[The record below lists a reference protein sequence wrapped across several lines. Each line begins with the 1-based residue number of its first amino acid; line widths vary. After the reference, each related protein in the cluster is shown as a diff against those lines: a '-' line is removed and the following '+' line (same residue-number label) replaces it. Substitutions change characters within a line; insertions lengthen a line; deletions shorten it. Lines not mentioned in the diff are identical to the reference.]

1 MVNKSKR
8 HSLSLYSNL
17 VKSHQLKKDKKNRE
31 RAEYLATLPKNP
43 IKRFFYR
50 LNPKRVLKFI
60 FSKNGQIAILKFL
73 GIFILICIIAA
84 AGLFAYFQKDISKIN
99 LADLKKN
106 VQTTVSRYYDRNG
119 TLLWEDRGSGNY
131 KLVVDSNELSDYL
144 KNATVAIED
153 RDFYRNAGVSLTGTA
168 RALVNNLLGK
178 DVQGG
183 STLTQQL
190 IKQVFFSS
198 EANDRGIT
206 GIPRKI
212 KEMFLAMEAERMYSK
227 DQILT
232 LYLNESP
239 YGGRRNG
246 AESAAETY
254 FGKSAKD
261 LTIAEAALLAAIPQN
276 PSSYNP
282 YNTSGN
288 KSLLARQKTV
298 IDDMVSQGYI
308 KASEGDTAKKVDIL
322 SEIKPESDQ
331 YSDMKAPHF
340 VQMVHNQLVSELGA
354 SVVGKGGLTVTT
366 TLDLRIQEKLESEMK
381 NFFDTGKPE
390 RYNISDGAATVED
403 NQTGQ
408 IVAML
413 GSRDYKYPGFGETNV
428 STSFIQTGSTIKPF
442 VYATLF
448 KDKGSNNTNY
458 GTGSILKDEN
468 INSIYGTT
476 LNNWDNKFM
485 GNLTVRQALALSRNI
500 PAVEAMYI
508 AGVQPALQTAY
519 DAGVTSYCQQEKANG
534 ETAGLSS
541 AIGACGAKET
551 DLVNGYATFAR
562 NGVYK
567 QQASILEVKNNSGVT
582 LKKWTDNTSKQ
593 VIDPQISYMIS
604 DILGDAKA
612 RIALHGY
619 NPKGLYVPGVKTA
632 GKTGTSDKNGKPK
645 DLWIVDYSTALTMGL
660 WIGNADGQ
668 VITTD
673 NSVLGGNVVTN
684 VMEYAHT
691 EIYSKE
697 NKWKSGDWFT
707 KPSGIQTIN
716 GELYPSWYNKDKG
729 QSTTKL
735 TFDKVSKKVATSCT
749 PDGAKTELDVTKT
762 TDQITK
768 KTVYIAPDGYD
779 GNSNDDKH
787 QCSDAKPSVSLAY
800 DNGQIAASVSQGAFS
815 VQTLVIQ
822 VDGKTVYSQSIS
834 GGGDYSVSAP
844 ATSSNQS
851 VAATVT
857 DTGYYT
863 GTGTTT
869 IPASSGSTP
878 NGS

>member
-43 IKRFFYR
+43 VKRFFYR
-50 LNPKRVLKFI
+50 LNPKRVVKFI
-60 FSKNGQIAILKFL
+60 FSKNGQIAILKFI
-73 GIFILICIIAA
+73 GILIIICILAA
-84 AGLFAYFQKDISKIN
+84 AGLFAYFQKDISKID

-288 KSLLARQKTV
+288 KALLARQKTV
-298 IDDMVSQGYI
+298 IDDMVNQGYI
-308 KASEGDTAKKVDIL
+308 KASEGDAAKQIDIL

-381 NFFDTGKPE
+381 KFFDTGTPE

-448 KDKGSNNTNY
+448 KDKGSSNTNY

-468 INSIYGTT
+468 INSIYGAT
-476 LNNWDNKFM
+476 LNNWDNRFM

-508 AGVQPALQTAY
+508 SGVQPALQTAY

-562 NGVYK
+562 SGVYK

-582 LKKWTDNTSKQ
+582 LKKWVDNTSKQ
-593 VIDPQISYMIS
+593 VMDPQISYMIS

-668 VITTD
+668 VIRTD
-673 NSVLGGNVVTN
+673 NSVLGGTVVTN

-697 NKWKSGDWFT
+697 NKWKSGDWLT
-707 KPSGIQTIN
+707 RPSGIQTIN
-716 GELYPSWYNKDKG
+716 GELYPSWYNKNKG

-749 PDGAKTELDVTKT
+749 PDGAKTELDVTQT
-762 TDQITK
+762 TDPITK
-768 KTVYIAPDGYD
+768 KAIYIAPDGYD

-787 QCSDAKPSVSLAY
+787 QCSDAKPSVSLKY
-800 DNGQIAASVSQGAFS
+800 DPSNGKITASVSQGAFS
-815 VQTLVIQ
+815 IQTLVVQ
-822 VDGKTVYSQSIS
+822 VDGKTVYNQSIG
-834 GGGDYSVSAP
+834 GGGDYDVP
-844 ATSSNQS
+844 VTATSSAQS
-851 VAATVT
+851 VIATVT
-857 DTGYYT
+857 DSGYYT

-869 IPASSGSTP
+869 VSANTDD
-878 NGS
+878 NK